1 MIKQISRVQI
11 VIVSESG
18 VNLWLIIRTWLI
30 FFALNKH
37 VFV

>member
-30 FFALNKH
+30 FVALNKH

>member
-18 VNLWLIIRTWLI
+18 INLWVLIRIWFL
-30 FFALNKH
+30 FHDLLNNRDS
-37 VFV
+37 

>member
-18 VNLWLIIRTWLI
+18 VNLWPIIRTWLI
-30 FFALNKH
+30 FLH
-37 VFV
+37 